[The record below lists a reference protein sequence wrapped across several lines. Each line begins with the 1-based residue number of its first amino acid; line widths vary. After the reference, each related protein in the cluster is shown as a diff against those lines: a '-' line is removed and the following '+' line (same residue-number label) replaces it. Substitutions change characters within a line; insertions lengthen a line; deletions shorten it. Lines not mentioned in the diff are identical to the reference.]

1 VSRIQEQ
8 EVREALKRMKV
19 GKAMGPNSIPIKV
32 WRCLGDLAIVWLT
45 KMFNNMNIYQSNKMP
60 VEWRRSILVP
70 IYKNKETSKV
80 ALIIGEL
87 S

>member
-1 VSRIQEQ
+1 VQ

-19 GKAMGPNSIPIKV
+19 GKAVGPDDIPIKV

-45 KMFNNMNIYQSNKMP
+45 KMFNNIYRSNKMP
-60 VEWRRSILVP
+60 EEWRRSILIP